1 MSIISL
7 DQVTKSYQQLNVLKG
22 ISLSLNEGEVL
33 GLFGHN
39 GAGKTTTIKLILGL
53 IKPTAGSVSVLGLNP
68 ASREFRGQCHQ
79 IGFLQENVTF
89 YEQLT
94 GREVLRYFARLKR
107 VPLQQCEQLLHE
119 LGLDHAC
126 DRKVRTYSKGMR
138 QRLGL
143 AQAMLG
149 NPKLL
154 LLDEPTVGLDPIAT
168 RAFYR
173 SVQRLK
179 EQGCTVVLCSHV
191 LPGVEQY
198 IDRAAILGHGQL
210 LAQGNIE
217 SLRQQANLPIQLIL
231 KGENLTRNI
240 PQELQ
245 PVVVSDSDTEIT
257 LQATLEQKLSLWHQA
272 ATIAGVDDFQWQ
284 LPTLEDLYNHFSA
297 QEDRACAVS

>member
-7 DQVTKSYQQLNVLKG
+7 DRAEMRFEKLHVLKG
-22 ISLSLNEGEVL
+22 ISLTLGEGEVL

-53 IKPTAGSVSVLGLNP
+53 LKPCKGSVRVLGMDP
-68 ASREFRGQCHQ
+68 ASKEFRSARQQ
-79 IGFLQENVTF
+79 IGFLQENVSF
-89 YEQLT
+89 YDQLT
-94 GREVLRYFARLKR
+94 GYEVLRYFARLKG
-107 VPLQQCEQLLHE
+107 VDNKQCQSLLEE

-126 DRKVRTYSKGMR
+126 YRKVRTYSKGMR

-154 LLDEPTVGLDPIAT
+154 LLDEPTVGLDPVAT
-168 RAFYR
+168 RAFYQ

-179 EQGCTVVLCSHV
+179 ERGCTVVLCSHA

-210 LAQGNIE
+210 LAQGDIE
-217 SLRQQANLPIQLIL
+217 QLRNQANLPLELVLQGSGIENALPEALRALISHQEAGRVVIQAGLEE
-231 KGENLTRNI
+231 KLTLWK
-240 PQELQ
+240 QA
-245 PVVVSDSDTEIT
+245 VSIEG
-257 LQATLEQKLSLWHQA
+257 LE
-272 ATIAGVDDFQWQ
+272 DFQWR
-284 LPTLEDLYNHFSA
+284 LPSLEDLYNHFCR
-297 QEDRACAVS
+297 QEESSCAVS